1 MNNQKAI
8 ALVEESEIEMPIK
21 SNFDNCSASHLT
33 SPFTGHHTQKSIK
46 WQFFSCLQLLVCY
59 LLLPY

>member
-1 MNNQKAI
+1 MMNNQKAI

-46 WQFFSCLQLLVCY
+46 
-59 LLLPY
+59 